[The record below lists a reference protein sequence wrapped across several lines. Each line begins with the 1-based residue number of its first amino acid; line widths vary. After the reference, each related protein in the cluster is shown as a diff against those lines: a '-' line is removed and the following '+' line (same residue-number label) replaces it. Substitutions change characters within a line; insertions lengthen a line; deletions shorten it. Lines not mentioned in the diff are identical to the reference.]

1 MPKNKKQLNE
11 DHFNEIMLKTH
22 GRIVR
27 QAIDDLIEKNQ
38 PFSVGAV
45 DDFVEKEELRLIKQ
59 N

>member
-1 MPKNKKQLNE
+1 MPRNKKQLNE
-11 DHFNEIMLKTH
+11 DDLNEIMLKIH

-27 QAIDDLIEKNQ
+27 KAIDDLIEKNQ

-45 DDFVEKEELRLIKQ
+45 ADFVEKEELRLIKQ